1 MGISVKKI
9 APTNEAE
16 RMHENDYQT
25 AKQWWGYISRQLQHD
40 LAPVRPEIRFMSRS
54 EALKELGD
62 RVQRTKTT
70 ISLFGISI
78 DEKLAA
84 IAAPASLFLIILYL
98 YFHVLHLYNL
108 DSMDH
113 TLLAE
118 YPWAPLFV
126 GLKGTVSTSVMLLGL
141 PVIALAVFCVRVW
154 RSGLLSS
161 GGSSIPGCEALVIAA
176 ATIAVCGALTLAL
189 NKLRRLSSS
198 NPAVTE
204 RAATAPAAES

>member
-1 MGISVKKI
+1 
-9 APTNEAE
+9 
-16 RMHENDYQT
+16 
-25 AKQWWGYISRQLQHD
+25 
-40 LAPVRPEIRFMSRS
+40 MSRS

-98 YFHVLHLYNL
+98 YVHV
-108 DSMDH
+108 
-113 TLLAE
+113 LLAE

-161 GGSSIPGCEALVIAA
+161 GGSSIPGWEALVIAA